1 VKLRENNPCSRSG
14 FDIPAAAISG
24 GGQSWKQD
32 RIERSWTTVSG
43 PQSLHAFGVYQLPF
57 GKGHM
62 GNNSMLI
69 RTLASGWQLSGIY
82 TYASGTPMAVTW
94 NGCSGTNYPGQ
105 GQCMPDTNPAFLGKT
120 ARINGSFG
128 TGPNGTQLSNL
139 GNVKYV
145 DSTAAPDRLTSTIQ
159 ARKT

>member
-1 VKLRENNPCSRSG
+1 
-14 FDIPAAAISG
+14 
-24 GGQSWKQD
+24 
-32 RIERSWTTVSG
+32 
-43 PQSLHAFGVYQLPF
+43 
-57 GKGHM
+57 
-62 GNNSMLI
+62 MLI

-105 GQCMPDTNPAFLGKT
+105 GQCMPDTNPTFLGKT

-145 DSTAAPDRLTSTIQ
+145 DSTAFRTPANVSTVSTQQHPIGNAPRTSRLTSTIQ

>member
-1 VKLRENNPCSRSG
+1 
-14 FDIPAAAISG
+14 
-24 GGQSWKQD
+24 
-32 RIERSWTTVSG
+32 
-43 PQSLHAFGVYQLPF
+43 
-57 GKGHM
+57 
-62 GNNSMLI
+62 
-69 RTLASGWQLSGIY
+69 
-82 TYASGTPMAVTW
+82 
-94 NGCSGTNYPGQ
+94 
-105 GQCMPDTNPAFLGKT
+105 MPDTNPAFLGKT